1 MRWLTLLVLA
11 LIVACA
17 PEPGAETTTTVPA
30 ATTSSSLASTT
41 TAIVATTEPVA
52 GCPQDAVFV
61 DRGRVARVDQPT
73 SDTNRIGL
81 ISWQVVEGCERFVI
95 DLETNE
101 GAPATTP
108 PTVVVE
114 FLESRQVLRLWIDV
128 DSTVVTDQLVETSL
142 VDRLYVVRA
151 LDGAMFVDFHLTG
164 PAQARAVISSSP
176 ARLSLE
182 MQAGLDPF
190 LTPAVI
196 SDRIVVI
203 SPASAAETAST
214 VAVSGYARAFEAN
227 VRVIA
232 TQSGQVVADAV
243 ATAADW
249 QDTWGEFRTTVVLP
263 PGEISMLVGEEGTGE
278 GQIVGPTI
286 SLTVR

>member
-1 MRWLTLLVLA
+1 MRWLTLLALA
-11 LIVACA
+11 LMMACA
-17 PEPGAETTTTVPA
+17 PAPDAETTTTLPA
-30 ATTSSSLASTT
+30 ATTSSTLASTT
-41 TAIVATTEPVA
+41 TAVVATTEPVA

-128 DSTVVTDQLVETSL
+128 DSTVVTDQLVETSI

-214 VAVSGYARAFEAN
+214 VAVTGYARAFEAN

-263 PGEISMLVGEEGTGE
+263 PGEISMLVGEEGVGE
-278 GQIVGPTI
+278 GQIIGPTI

>member
-11 LIVACA
+11 LMVACA
-17 PEPGAETTTTVPA
+17 PEPGAEPTATVPA
-30 ATTSSSLASTT
+30 ATTSSSSASSTT
-41 TAIVATTEPVA
+41 AVVATTEPVA

-73 SDTNRIGL
+73 SDTNRLGL

-263 PGEISMLVGEEGTGE
+263 PGEISMLVGEEGAGE
-278 GQIVGPTI
+278 GQIIGPTI